1 MLSRVADSLYWM
13 SRYFERADH
22 SARVLD
28 ANYNLMLN
36 PSKVSTEQRWQRITA
51 SLGLGPEAAE
61 FDPLTAMIKL
71 ISDTGNRS
79 SIVSCITT
87 ARENASQVREQIS
100 SEMWERLNQLY
111 HEVTQSISHL
121 GIRAEP
127 QRFITVIREGSYNFH
142 GLTHATMNH
151 GEAWQ
156 FIRLGR
162 YMERAGALPVLLDA
176 VFCASTDADDLDWVG
191 LLASCSAF
199 EAYCKV
205 YTADLKPERVA
216 EFLLLNAEFPY
227 TVRFSAEE
235 VQQAF
240 EAIARSSSTRKGAGI
255 EKVIGR
261 LRSSLAYAQIDDIM
275 SKDFQRFLRSI
286 TEQCHSLH
294 AALHEVYIDYPVESA
309 FEA

>member
-36 PSKVSTEQRWQRITA
+36 PSKASTEQRWQRITA
-51 SLGLGPEAAE
+51 SLGLGAEAAE
-61 FDPLTAMIKL
+61 LDPLTAMIKL
-71 ISDTGNRS
+71 ISDTDNRS
-79 SIVSCITT
+79 SIVSCISS

-111 HEVTQSISHL
+111 HEVNQSSSL
-121 GIRAEP
+121 LNMRLEP
-127 QRFITVIREGSYNFH
+127 QRFVTVIREGSYNFH
-142 GLTHATMNH
+142 GVTHSTMNH

-162 YMERAGALPVLLDA
+162 YIERAGALPKLLDA
-176 VFCASTDADDLDWVG
+176 VFCASTGADDLDWVG
-191 LLASCSAF
+191 LLSSCSAF

-216 EFLLLNAEFPY
+216 EFLLLNPEFPY
-227 TVRFSAEE
+227 TVRYSAE
-235 VQQAF
+235 QMQIALA
-240 EAIARSSSTRKGAGI
+240 AIARASSTRKGAQI
-255 EKVIGR
+255 EKTIGR

-275 SKDFQRFLRSI
+275 SRDFTRFLRSI
-286 TEQCHSLH
+286 TEQCQNLHS
-294 AALHEVYIDYPVESA
+294 ALHEIYIEYPIESA

>member
-51 SLGLGPEAAE
+51 SLGLGTEAAE
-61 FDPLTAMIKL
+61 LDPLTAMIKL
-71 ISDTGNRS
+71 ISDTDNRS

-111 HEVTQSISHL
+111 HEVTQSISNI

-176 VFCASTDADDLDWVG
+176 VFCASTGADDLDWVG
-191 LLASCSAF
+191 LLSSCSAF

-216 EFLLLNAEFPY
+216 EYLLLNPEFQY
-227 TVRFSAEE
+227 TARFSAEE
-235 VQQAF
+235 MQQAL

-255 EKVIGR
+255 EKIIGR

-294 AALHEVYIDYPVESA
+294 AAMHEVYIDYPIESA

>member
-51 SLGLGPEAAE
+51 SLGLGAEAAE
-61 FDPLTAMIKL
+61 LDPLTAMIKL
-71 ISDTGNRS
+71 ISDTDNRS

-111 HEVTQSISHL
+111 HEVTQSISHIN
-121 GIRAEP
+121 IRAEP

-176 VFCASTDADDLDWVG
+176 VFCASTGADDLDWVG
-191 LLASCSAF
+191 LLSSCSAF

-216 EFLLLNAEFPY
+216 EYLLLNPEFPY

-235 VQQAF
+235 MQQAL

-255 EKVIGR
+255 EKIIGR

-294 AALHEVYIDYPVESA
+294 AAMHEVYIDYPIESA